1 MELANVIGIIANLMF
16 GFKSLPQVIKTYH
29 TKDVS
34 SLSVAMLLL
43 DFGGNIG
50 CTYYI
55 YSTVKYEVVF
65 QFINYGFASLWLI
78 ILFVMMFLYRNNNVG

>member
-16 GFKSLPQVIKTYH
+16 GFKSLPQVIKCYRKRST
-29 TKDVS
+29 S
-34 SLSVAMLLL
+34 GLSIPMLLL

-78 ILFVMMFLYRNNNVG
+78 ILFVMMFLYRNNAE